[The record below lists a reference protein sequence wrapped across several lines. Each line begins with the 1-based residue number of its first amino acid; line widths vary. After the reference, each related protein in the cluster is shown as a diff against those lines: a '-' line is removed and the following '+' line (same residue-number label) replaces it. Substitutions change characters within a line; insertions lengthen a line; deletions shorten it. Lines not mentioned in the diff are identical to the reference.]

1 MNYFKLKCKCK
12 KSNIKIEWGSN
23 NSTIPLTKK
32 DFMTRLICWSLGLS
46 TFLWIIKYMII
57 PMLM

>member
-1 MNYFKLKCKCK
+1 MNYFKYKRKCK

-23 NSTIPLTKK
+23 NSTTMLPKR
-32 DFMTRLICWSLGLS
+32 DFMTILIWWSLDLS
-46 TFLWIIKYMII
+46 TFLGIIKYMII